1 MITFD
6 NKLEVDLPSLVA
18 TQLLAS
24 KIANGLLPGSIIF
37 LHGDLGAGKTTLVR
51 ALLLA
56 LGHTG
61 PVKSPTYTL
70 VESYQLNALKIEHFD
85 LYRLSDP
92 SELEY
97 IGIRDYITNSAV
109 CIFEWPR
116 KGEGHIPTADLEI
129 TLEFTKVGRK
139 ALIVANTAL
148 GKNIIENINLDN
160 VNA

>member
-6 NKLEVDLPSLVA
+6 KKLEVDLPSLDI
-18 TQLLAS
+18 TQIFAS
-24 KIANGLLPGSIIF
+24 EIANGLLPGSIIF

-51 ALLLA
+51 SLLLS

-61 PVKSPTYTL
+61 PAKSPTYTL
-70 VESYQLNALKIEHFD
+70 VESYKLKTMNIEHFD

-97 IGIRDYITNSAV
+97 IGIRDYITQDSV
-109 CIFEWPR
+109 CIFEWPN
-116 KGEGHIPTADLEI
+116 KGEGHIPAADLEI
-129 TLEFTKVGRK
+129 TLEFTDVGRR
-139 ALIVANTAL
+139 ALLVANTAA

-160 VNA
+160 FNP